1 MMKNR
6 LLEVHDV
13 LIVES
18 PLQLLSAIEATKYF
32 DFKRTC
38 LIVRYADPSTRKRN
52 NSHIDEVL
60 RMHEFN
66 RVIKLCY
73 SSSRVLNHLRTYS
86 MCLWFRMNRSNIR
99 KLAIGEWRSEWM
111 QRCVEIARKDSV
123 VLLDDGI
130 IVVDILRNK
139 IEKGLHWNVN
149 RDRPKSVKRRIQRL
163 IFNLLGTKG
172 VHNPKYHL
180 FTAFFSET
188 DSKTVQ
194 ITPNRYEFVRTKVE
208 DINAD
213 GIYYFGTKYSEAGYF
228 PLSVE
233 LRFLE
238 QVFSTLLKLY
248 PPPEQTHGNNSIL
261 YIPHRD
267 DSVQKIDAVKE
278 IGFDVK
284 FLDYPAEIY
293 FLLTKKKP
301 KVIAGAFTTAVA
313 NVSTIY
319 KPDAVHL
326 FKLPIEEIAEEKREH
341 VVSIYEFYE
350 ERKYQIFEGV
360 S

>member
-1 MMKNR
+1 MVRNK
-6 LLEVHDV
+6 LFKEQDI

-32 DFKRTC
+32 NFKRAC
-38 LIVRYADPSTRKRN
+38 LIVRYADPRTRKRS
-52 NSHIDEVL
+52 NSHMDEVL
-60 RMHEFN
+60 KLHDFN

-73 SSSRVLNHLRTYS
+73 SSSWLVNQLRTCS
-86 MCLWFRMNRSNIR
+86 LFLWFRINRKSIR
-99 KLAIGEWRSEWM
+99 NLAIGEWRSEWM
-111 QRCVEIARKDSV
+111 QRCAEIAGKDSV

-139 IEKGLHWNVN
+139 IEKNLHWNTN
-149 RDRPKSVKRRIQRL
+149 RNRPSSLKRRLQML

-188 DSKTVQ
+188 DSKSVQ
-194 ITPNRYEFVRTKVE
+194 ITRNRYEFLRCKVE
-208 DINAD
+208 DVNAD

-233 LRFLE
+233 LQFLN
-238 QVFSTLLKLY
+238 QVFNTLSKLY
-248 PPPEQTHGNNSIL
+248 ASEQAQGSNSIL

-284 FLDYPAEIY
+284 FLNYPAEIY
-293 FLLTKKKP
+293 FLLMKKKP

-313 NVSTIY
+313 NVNAIY
-319 KPDAVHL
+319 GPDEVHL
-326 FKLPIEEIAEEKREH
+326 FMLPINEIVEEKREH
-341 VVSIYEFYE
+341 VVSIYNFYD
-350 ERKYQIFEGV
+350 ERKYQIFEGAN
-360 S
+360 